1 MDSLIEQI
9 NNVYGLAGVTVFF
22 CLMILLK
29 FHADIK
35 SLFGKWFKPRM
46 NSMVYAPKD
55 ILLSKLRYYLDFK
68 IESLEMTEYG
78 RTKIFRDL
86 LRYKFESY
94 EEMITNIEEI
104 ENFDGLG
111 RRELYNAIIGCL
123 ASITESFEIK
133 AKSEGIP
140 SIVIHKY
147 KSWRKST
154 LDYTLKN
161 AEFITMSPIYKTN
174 KDIMNAVYLLNIA
187 LLELTIAEAEKGL
200 SDLNGELTGL
210 EYKGYTIGK

>member
-9 NNVYGLAGVTVFF
+9 NNVYGLAGVGFF
-22 CLMILLK
+22 FIIMIFLK
-29 FHADIK
+29 FSSECK
-35 SLFGKWFKPRM
+35 SLFGRWFKRDM
-46 NSMVYAPKD
+46 NSVVYEPKA
-55 ILLSKLRYYLDFK
+55 ILMSKLRYYLDFK
-68 IESLEMTEYG
+68 IESLEMVEYG

-86 LRYKFESY
+86 LRFKFESY
-94 EEMITNIEEI
+94 EKIIVKIEEI
-104 ENFDGLG
+104 ENFDDLG
-111 RRELYNAIIGCL
+111 RRELYNEIISTM
-123 ASITESFEIK
+123 AEITDEFEQK

-200 SDLNGELTGL
+200 SELNGELTGL
-210 EYKGYTIGK
+210 EYKGYIIGK